1 MARRFHHDEGEEIDD
16 SDLNLTPY
24 LDIIT
29 TLVIFMIFTFQ
40 VVIEFRMIDVFAP
53 AMVRDEGGG
62 ASEQKLA
69 VTLVLT
75 KDGHYL
81 AASDGSFQAVPKKA
95 DGNYDFADL
104 KRWLVRWKED
114 FQLGEGITVTP
125 EADIEYS
132 VVVETMDNIR
142 RYEKGWLFPDV
153 VLGKAAEARQ

>member
-1 MARRFHHDEGEEIDD
+1 MARRFHHEEEEIDD

-53 AMVRDEGGG
+53 AMVAGDGG
-62 ASEQKLA
+62 AAAEQKLA
-69 VTLVLT
+69 VTLVIT
-75 KDGHYL
+75 KTGHYL
-81 AASDGSFQAVPKKA
+81 AASDGSFQAVPKA
-95 DGNYDFADL
+95 GDGKYDFVEL
-104 KRWLVRWKED
+104 KRQLIRWKED
-114 FQLGEGITVTP
+114 FQLEEGITVTP
-125 EADIEYS
+125 EADIEYA

-153 VLGKAAEARQ
+153 VLGKAAEAQP